1 MESLTDAYRHEGRI
15 LLLYMTYTAVH
26 IHIYLIVISMIGV
39 CSFARAP
46 LGKALSRS
54 LPFTK
59 TSAGLP
65 GTLSA
70 RRLMS
75 AQAAGGSTVPD
86 ADVFYAL
93 GVSVAHKSAGG
104 LKSLMNEDELKLFA
118 KGFEDSILSKVNNDE
133 DIFKDFESKV
143 TRIFSERAGRAVA
156 EEKRRGENF
165 VLGYLLRNPRAVK
178 TKTGL
183 IYDSKLEGLGAQPTA
198 KSTVKVHY
206 HGTLV
211 DGTVFDSSVL
221 RKEPIDLSLSSVIPA
236 WTEGVS
242 MMREG
247 GKATL
252 VCPANIAYGDGG
264 SPPVIPPG
272 ATLVFEIELIS
283 VKN

>member
-1 MESLTDAYRHEGRI
+1 
-15 LLLYMTYTAVH
+15 
-26 IHIYLIVISMIGV
+26 MIGV

-46 LGKALSRS
+46 LGKAFGRS
-54 LPFTK
+54 LAPRAT
-59 TSAGLP
+59 TAGAVMLP
-65 GTLSA
+65 GA

-75 AQAAGGSTVPD
+75 AQATGGSSPVPD

-104 LKSLMNEDELKLFA
+104 LKTLMNEDELKHLSR
-118 KGFEDSILSKVNNDE
+118 GFEDAMLNKVANE
-133 DIFKDFESKV
+133 SEIFKDFESKV
-143 TRIFSERAGRAVA
+143 TRIFSERANRAIT
-156 EEKRRGENF
+156 EEKKRGDSF
-165 VLGYLLRNPRAVK
+165 ALGYLLRNPRAVK
-178 TKTGL
+178 TNSGL
-183 IYDSKLEGLGAQPTA
+183 IYDSKLEGLGAQPNA

-252 VCPANIAYGDGG
+252 VCPAEIAYGDGG